1 MELAPYIQRFIHNC
15 GTAMGEKYEIERDIR
30 QNNIGDY
37 ENIPYEKSE
46 IKGIYLHCN
55 EDKGKCDLLFMNES
69 QCVNILGE
77 DWEELKKEAN
87 GRLITFIV
95 DETNE
100 REHCI
105 IDQESS
111 MTK

>member
-1 MELAPYIQRFIHNC
+1 
-15 GTAMGEKYEIERDIR
+15 
-30 QNNIGDY
+30 
-37 ENIPYEKSE
+37 
-46 IKGIYLHCN
+46 
-55 EDKGKCDLLFMNES
+55 MNES

>member
-1 MELAPYIQRFIHNC
+1 MELAPYIRRFIHNC
-15 GTAMGEKYEIERDIR
+15 GSKMGDAYELEKDSRE
-30 QNNIGDY
+30 NNLGQY
-37 ENIPYEKSE
+37 ENVPYETSK

-55 EDKGKCDLLFMNES
+55 EKKGQCDLLFLNES
-69 QCVNILGE
+69 QCLNIFE
-77 DWEELKKEAN
+77 DDWENLKKEAN

-111 MTK
+111 TTK